1 MTKFYHLFLSKI
13 EWIYYEKALKKV
25 FWLVLSS
32 LMIRNFNTSFTS
44 DVGNNMKE
52 IVDVSEDELLSKSSE
67 LWPES

>member
-1 MTKFYHLFLSKI
+1 
-13 EWIYYEKALKKV
+13 
-25 FWLVLSS
+25 
-32 LMIRNFNTSFTS
+32 MIRNFNTSFTS